1 MAIRGVYTE
10 EEKKLLEDF
19 EKSAG
24 MLSGWD
30 KNLSRAVGGGGAS
43 EESIK
48 NMAIAVDWSNPLYND
63 EKYAAYTRWGSIIAP
78 PMYPDCFKPA
88 TVSMLVVPPTI
99 GHLTYW
105 YLGEAWEFFKP
116 IRAND
121 SIKVWRRRPKLE
133 DITDLDGKGPRK
145 FSLLDI
151 DFDLINQ
158 RDELVNT
165 IKLYAEITILSEP
178 QNSANPSPEYTY
190 TEEELQFIDRIANEE
205 EVRGA
210 DIRYWE
216 DVRDGEDT
224 KPVCFGPSTVWD
236 MVVFQSGRFGPGRT
250 MDELRKTGPKAL
262 LVADPTGVVHSS
274 VEWHLSDSQAQM
286 RGEPRAFQ
294 YAALS
299 RNLMAHLLTNWM
311 GDDGFI
317 KKFNWRHLSRT
328 ALGDT
333 LIGRGKVTNKR
344 VENGEH
350 LVDLAVWAEST
361 RGNITE
367 AAVATVSLCSR
378 EAPYKWK

>member
-1 MAIRGVYTE
+1 MAVRGVYTE

-19 EKSAG
+19 EKSADT
-24 MLSGWD
+24 LAGWD
-30 KNLSRAVGGGGAS
+30 KKLSRVVGGGFAS

-48 NMAIAVDWSNPLYND
+48 NMAIAVDWVNPLYSD
-63 EKYAAYTRWGSIIAP
+63 EKYAAYTKWGGIIAP
-78 PMYPDCFKPA
+78 PMYTDCFKPA
-88 TVSMLVVPPTI
+88 TVAMLVVPPTI

-105 YLGEAWEFFKP
+105 YLGEDWELFRP
-116 IRAND
+116 VHVND
-121 SIKVWRRRPKLE
+121 SLKVWRRRPKLE

-158 RDELVNT
+158 RDELVKT
-165 IKLYAEITILSEP
+165 FKLYAEITILSEP
-178 QNSANPSPEYTY
+178 TNSANPKPEYTY
-190 TEEELQFIDRIANEE
+190 TKEELQFIDRIANEE
-205 EVRGA
+205 EIRGA

-216 DVRDGEDT
+216 DVSVGEDT

-236 MVVFQSGRFGPGRT
+236 MVVFQTSRFGPGRT

-294 YAALS
+294 HAALS

-328 ALGDT
+328 TLGDT
-333 LIGRGKVTNKR
+333 IIGRGKVTNKR

-350 LVDLAVWAEST
+350 LVDLAVWLESI